1 MFKFWST
8 NNDFLLKH
16 QKKLGE
22 LERKNYDLERKILEQ
37 ELQIQETKSSL
48 KETQISLNIVLNSYQ
63 SLAEEINNI
72 YDALTSSVKT
82 TSEKSSGI
90 LYSLRDYGSDDDDDG
105 NWN

>member
-1 MFKFWST
+1 MK
-8 NNDFLLKH
+8 NKIIFL
-16 QKKLGE
+16 
-22 LERKNYDLERKILEQ
+22 I
-37 ELQIQETKSSL
+37 IATC
-48 KETQISLNIVLNSYQ
+48 VLFVNL